1 MKNILNIIM
10 AVALL
15 AVCPDIYAAGEKIED
30 SPAAKVLESGK
41 KTRRIEG
48 ATLKIVRPIIR
59 KTPMSAVLDDIDM
72 MMMCPVEKN
81 NKASGGEFEK
91 RVKDVLNGYML
102 AHEIDDELSHMLIY
116 VDDVKDNRFSE
127 IILYITSPDKS
138 ILLFKGDFTV
148 ESLKKV
154 GELSE
159 QDRKRRIKE
168 KREKGKDDSYLLHL
182 K

>member
-72 MMMCPVEKN
+72 MMMCPVEK
-81 NKASGGEFEK
+81 KLLGGAF
-91 RVKDVLNGYML
+91 
-102 AHEIDDELSHMLIY
+102 LIG
-116 VDDVKDNRFSE
+116 VM
-127 IILYITSPDKS
+127 
-138 ILLFKGDFTV
+138 
-148 ESLKKV
+148 ESL
-154 GELSE
+154 
-159 QDRKRRIKE
+159 RKESKMF
-168 KREKGKDDSYLLHL
+168 
-182 K
+182 